1 MFYLDLFRTLEEEKV
16 RYLLVGSLA
25 ANLHGGEL
33 STMNVDM
40 MPALD
45 TENLQRFFNV
55 AKRLHLKPAAPVT
68 LEQFF
73 EVETWSSD
81 ERMSGFSLRSSDG
94 LAPSIDVLVKPAVLF
109 EPAYERRAMMRLGEA
124 TIDVAASEDLVAL
137 KSGASHLDRY
147 EYELTDEQLLYYSSL
162 PAAAKLQWLDEARQ
176 FTLLAREARIAV
188 DHGGAPTRE
197 PSAPREP

>member
-1 MFYLDLFRTLEEEKV
+1 MFYLDLFRALEEEKA

-33 STMNVDM
+33 STMNVDL

-45 TENLQRFFNV
+45 AENLQRFFNV
-55 AKRLHLKPAAPVT
+55 AKRLRLKPAAPVT

-109 EPAYERRAMMRLGEA
+109 ESAYERRAMMRLG
-124 TIDVAASEDLVAL
+124 V
-137 KSGASHLDRY
+137 GC
-147 EYELTDEQLLYYSSL
+147 SL
-162 PAAAKLQWLDEARQ
+162 PSIVMADSR
-176 FTLLAREARIAV
+176 
-188 DHGGAPTRE
+188 DHRTPAPCRC
-197 PSAPREP
+197 